1 VFAER
6 VAVVGTGL
14 IGGSVAMG
22 LRSAAPNL
30 RVTGFDHDDAA
41 LKEATRRG
49 ALTDAA
55 TSPAH
60 AVEGADVVVVAVP
73 VDRVGESCRELLPGL
88 GDDAVVTDVGSAKS
102 RVVEEA
108 QAVMGGRFVG
118 GHPMAGSERHGM
130 SAADPRLFDG
140 AWWILTPTS
149 QTSSTAYARVSSMVG
164 LLGATPIALSPQT
177 HDDLVARV
185 SHVPQLTASAL
196 VEMAGASADRETL
209 LGLAAAGFRDV
220 TRIAASHPGLWAG
233 IIKSNHEAVL
243 DALGRLR
250 AELGSVGR
258 LIEEQRW
265 DDLEAFLEG
274 ARRARLEVFAKPDFG
289 GEPIALW
296 MMVPDRPGV
305 LAEVT
310 TAAGR
315 LGANIEDLRIVHST
329 EGGRGRLE
337 LVIAGADRAQEL
349 TDALT
354 ELGYLVEWGSPE

>member
-1 VFAER
+1 M
-6 VAVVGTGL
+6 AVVGTGL

-22 LRSAAPNL
+22 LRSVAPSL
-30 RVTGFDHDDAA
+30 QVAGFDHDEGA
-41 LKEATRRG
+41 LAEATRRG
-49 ALTDAA
+49 ALTFAA
-55 TSPAH
+55 RSPAE

-73 VDRVGESCRELLPGL
+73 VDRIGDSCRALLPGL
-88 GDDAVVTDVGSAKS
+88 GDDAVVTDVGSAKV

-130 SAADPRLFDG
+130 SAADPRLFNG
-140 AWWILTPTS
+140 AWWILTPTA
-149 QTSSTAYARVSSMVG
+149 QTTSTAYARVAAMVA
-164 LLGATPIALSPQT
+164 LLGATPIALSPET

-196 VEMAGASADRETL
+196 VEMASTTTDREAL

-220 TRIAASHPGLWAG
+220 TRIAAGHPGLWTA

-250 AELGSVGR
+250 AELGSLTR
-258 LIEEQRW
+258 LIEDHRW
-265 DDLEAFLEG
+265 AELESFLDR
-274 ARRARLEVFAKPDFG
+274 ARRTRLEVFAKPDFG

-315 LGANIEDLRIVHST
+315 LSANIEDIRIVHST

-337 LVIAGADRAQEL
+337 LIVSGTDRAQEL
-349 TDALT
+349 ADALT
-354 ELGYLVEWGSPE
+354 QLGYLVEWGSPE

>member
-1 VFAER
+1 
-6 VAVVGTGL
+6 
-14 IGGSVAMG
+14 MG
-22 LRSAAPNL
+22 LRSAAPSL
-30 RVTGFDHDDAA
+30 EVTG
-41 LKEATRRG
+41 
-49 ALTDAA
+49 
-55 TSPAH
+55 S
-60 AVEGADVVVVAVP
+60 
-73 VDRVGESCRELLPGL
+73 DR
-88 GDDAVVTDVGSAKS
+88 DDAVVTDVGSAKS
-102 RVVEEA
+102 RVVADA

-149 QTSSTAYARVSSMVG
+149 QTTSTAYARVSSMVG
-164 LLGATPIALSPQT
+164 LLGATPIALSPET

-196 VEMAGASADRETL
+196 VEMAGASADREAL

-220 TRIAASHPGLWAG
+220 TRIAASHPGLWTG

-243 DALGRLR
+243 EALGRLR

-258 LIEEQRW
+258 LIEERRW
-265 DDLEAFLEG
+265 EDLEAFLEG
-274 ARRARLEVFAKPDFG
+274 ARRARVEVFAKPDFG
-289 GEPIALW
+289 GDPIALW

-329 EGGRGRLE
+329 EGGKGRLE
-337 LVIAGADRAQEL
+337 VIVAGRAPAELPLGALVRLGSGKSRAGGLNPGDDVERSLAAVRALGADVHAEGSGNSREL
-349 TDALT
+349 IVRGRGPGGLAEPCDVIDAGTSGTTLRIL
-354 ELGYLVEWGSPE
+354 LG